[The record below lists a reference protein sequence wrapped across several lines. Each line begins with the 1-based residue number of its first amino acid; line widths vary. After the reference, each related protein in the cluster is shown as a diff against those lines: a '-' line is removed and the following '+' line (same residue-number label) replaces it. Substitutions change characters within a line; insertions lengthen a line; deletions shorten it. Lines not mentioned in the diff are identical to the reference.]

1 MSLELL
7 KERAKQEHP
16 TFVGFYDLSDPLI
29 RAYAI
34 KGTPCFATYSS
45 KDSECALC
53 PLANDCQKTKADND
67 EVKAKQKAY
76 KEEHKEEL
84 EQEKVKKEFLK
95 KIPNL
100 GKYRK
105 VDAVQKE
112 IKSPLSDNLISV
124 GSPACWIE
132 GFGIIT
138 LDEARILGLAL

>member
-7 KERAKQEHP
+7 QQRAKQEHP
-16 TFVGFYDLSDPLI
+16 TFTGFYDLSDPLI
-29 RAYAI
+29 KAYAI

-45 KDSECALC
+45 KESECALC
-53 PLANDCQKTKADND
+53 PLASDCQKTKVEND

-84 EQEKVKKEFLK
+84 EQEKLKKEFLK

-105 VDAVQKE
+105 VDQVQKE
-112 IKSPLSDNLISV
+112 IKSPLSNATISV

-138 LDEARILGLAL
+138 LDEARILGLSV